1 MNDEVTRLKEKIELF
16 MAGPLP
22 GEDAVEST
30 TLFEAMRYT
39 LEAPGKRVRPLL
51 LLLACKAVG
60 GNEDDAMPYACAIE
74 FIHNYSLIHDDLPAM
89 DNDDY
94 RRGKLT
100 NHKVFGEAM
109 AILAGDGLLSAAF
122 ELMHIDYISRLNDPE
137 ALMTRVRAGAAI
149 AEGAGIRGMV
159 AGQSCDIEAEGTVI
173 SKELLDFIHLNKTAA
188 LIRAAVKAGACIGGG
203 GDEAVN
209 AITEYGEKIGL
220 AFQIADDILDY
231 GTEEGK
237 ASYPAIIGLG
247 LSCSRLAE
255 LTEQAVLALENAEGI
270 EAKYK
275 DILVEM
281 ARSFARR
288 AA

>member
-1 MNDEVTRLKEKIELF
+1 MNEEVNRLKEKLELY
-16 MAGPLP
+16 MSGPLP
-22 GEDAVEST
+22 GEDAIEAT

-39 LEAPGKRVRPLL
+39 LEASGKRVRPLL

-100 NHKVFGEAM
+100 SHKVFGEAM

-122 ELMHIDYISRLNDPE
+122 ELIHNDYISRLNEPD

-149 AEGAGIRGMV
+149 AEGSGIRGMV
-159 AGQSCDIEAEGTVI
+159 AGQSCDVEAEGTDI
-173 SKELLDFIHLNKTAA
+173 SPELLDYIHLNKTAA
-188 LIRAAVKAGACIGGG
+188 LIRAAVKAGACIGGAAE
-203 GDEAVN
+203 EAVS
-209 AITEYGEKIGL
+209 ALTEYGEKTGL

-237 ASYPAIIGLG
+237 ASYPAINGLG
-247 LSCSRLAE
+247 NSCSRLAE
-255 LTEQAVLALENAEGI
+255 LTEQAALALENAEGI
-270 EAKYK
+270 DAVYK
-275 DILVEM
+275 DILVEL
-281 ARSFARR
+281 AQSFARR
-288 AA
+288 AE